1 MMDFISFAR
10 AMGIIID
17 SHPPIGY
24 WRRFATEDHP
34 HKRNGAVKFMG
45 DHAFIQNWATDQ
57 EVAIWKA
64 EENTQIDMNRLR
76 REAAAAA
83 QRKRAQQEAA
93 AKKAGWIM
101 HQCQL
106 GAHEYLKRKG
116 FDEAQGN
123 IWAHEGKKILVIPM
137 RVAGRIVGCQ
147 LIQEDGEKKFLFGQ
161 RTGDAEYIIDNKG
174 PHILCEGYATALSV
188 QQALASV
195 KRRYT
200 LHICFSA
207 GNMVKVAKHVPRGF
221 VVADNDASETGE
233 RAAKDIGWPYF
244 MPPTAGHDF
253 NDMHQSL
260 GLFKTSQALHRAMV
274 QAGIPA
280 R

>member
-1 MMDFISFAR
+1 MSDFITFAR
-10 AMGIIID
+10 AMGIMID
-17 SHPPIGY
+17 SYPPIGY
-24 WRRFATEDHP
+24 WRRFPTEDHP
-34 HKRNGAVKFMG
+34 RKRNGAVKFMG

-57 EVAIWKA
+57 EVVIWKSD
-64 EENTQIDMNRLR
+64 ENTQIDMNRLR
-76 REAAAAA
+76 RESAEAAK
-83 QRKRAQQEAA
+83 RKRMQQEAA

-106 GAHEYLKRKG
+106 GGHEYLKRKG
-116 FDEAQGN
+116 FTEATGN
-123 IWAHEGKKILVIPM
+123 VWVNEGKQILVVPM
-137 RVAGRIVGCQ
+137 RIAGRIVGCQ

-174 PHILCEGYATALSV
+174 PHILCEGYATALSI
-188 QQALASV
+188 QQALASL

-207 GNMVKVAKHVPRGF
+207 GNMVKVARHTPGGF

-233 RAAKDIGWPYF
+233 KAAREIGWPYF
-244 MPPTAGHDF
+244 MPPTVGHDF

-260 GLFKTSQALHRAMV
+260 GLFKTSQALNKALI